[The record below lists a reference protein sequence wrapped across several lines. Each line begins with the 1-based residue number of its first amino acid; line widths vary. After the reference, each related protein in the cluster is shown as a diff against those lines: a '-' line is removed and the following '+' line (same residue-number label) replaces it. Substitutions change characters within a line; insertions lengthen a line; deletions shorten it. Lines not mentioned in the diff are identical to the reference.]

1 MPLDDTGARFHDGR
15 TVAPPTPWCPAVSTT
30 LPAIDQ
36 RYDELLLGPVGV
48 EPPLDDDEAPPHAAV
63 KRSVPAVARRKR

>member
-1 MPLDDTGARFHDGR
+1 
-15 TVAPPTPWCPAVSTT
+15 VSTT

-48 EPPLDDDEAPPHAAV
+48 DPPLDDESPPHAAV
-63 KRSVPAVARRKR
+63 KRRVPAVARRRR